1 MKNYSPKYLTDEYIV
16 LQDLKCKDKE
26 IIVNKEKQQI
36 SANIF
41 ETNKQGNHQFD
52 RLTFTFDEIQEIDEF
67 IKPIHEVENQM
78 VSGFPVKELILV
90 AHALRDSELN
100 ITVEDVKKFA
110 SNLDLAYQKA
120 RKDLERMFKQ
130 QMRDI
135 TFSKDRTLLFY
146 TDGVYQ
152 KTDFDIDEGIGKVKL
167 EKEAKVNEKYKKR

>member
-1 MKNYSPKYLTDEYIV
+1 MSKNYSPKYLTDEYIV

-67 IKPIHEVENQM
+67 ITPIHEVENQM
-78 VSGFPVKELILV
+78 VSGFPVKELILI

-135 TFSKDRTLLFY
+135 TF
-146 TDGVYQ
+146 GVYQ